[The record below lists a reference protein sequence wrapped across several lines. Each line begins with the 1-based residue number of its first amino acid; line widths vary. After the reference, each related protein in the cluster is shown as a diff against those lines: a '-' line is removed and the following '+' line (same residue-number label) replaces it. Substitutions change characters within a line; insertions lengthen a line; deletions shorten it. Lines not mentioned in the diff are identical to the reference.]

1 MNQNTNHTTAAAVPN
16 ELPHVL
22 ITLMKGVL
30 ERENAPA
37 LWQGLLAH
45 QARVRDHVG
54 VIGLDL
60 VMDEAEGHAYLRQ
73 KLQTEGEPEL
83 PRLVTRR
90 QLGFSLSLMLA
101 LLRKKLAEHDA
112 MSGDTR
118 LVVTSADILDMVRL
132 FLPPTANEARL
143 KDRVDRDIGRVVEL
157 GFLRPL
163 KGRDETYE
171 VRRILR
177 AFVDA
182 QWLGQLNE
190 RLTTYAHHAGDA
202 SESDAGGANE

>member
-1 MNQNTNHTTAAAVPN
+1 MSHTTTATTSN
-16 ELPHVL
+16 ELPNVL
-22 ITLMKGVL
+22 VTLMKGVL

-54 VIGLDL
+54 VIGLEL
-60 VMDEAEGHAYLRQ
+60 VLDEAEGHAYLRQ
-73 KLQTEGEPEL
+73 KPQVEGEPEL

-90 QLGFSLSLMLA
+90 QHGFSLSLTLA

-112 MSGDTR
+112 MSGETR
-118 LVVTSADILDMVRL
+118 LVVTSADVLDMVRL
-132 FLPPTANEARL
+132 FLPTTANEARL
-143 KDRVDRDIGRVVEL
+143 RDRVDRDIGRVVDL

-163 KGRDETYE
+163 KGRDGTYE

-177 AFVDA
+177 SFVDA

-190 RLTTYAHHAGDA
+190 RLEAYAGYAGEA
-202 SESDAGGANE
+202 LEGEAGAAHE

>member
-1 MNQNTNHTTAAAVPN
+1 MSVTPTAPN

-22 ITLMKGVL
+22 VTLMKGIL
-30 ERENAPA
+30 ERESAPA

-45 QARVRDHVG
+45 QTRVRDHVG

-60 VMDEAEGHAYLRQ
+60 VMDESEGHAYLRQ
-73 KLQTEGEPEL
+73 RPQADGEPEL
-83 PRLVTRR
+83 PRLVARR

-112 MSGDTR
+112 TSGETR

-132 FLPPTANEARL
+132 FLPATANEARL
-143 KDRVDRDIGRVVEL
+143 QERVDGNIRRVVDL

-163 KGRDETYE
+163 KGRDDTYE

-177 AFVDA
+177 SFVDA

-190 RLTTYAHHAGDA
+190 RLAAYAGHA
-202 SESDAGGANE
+202 SEVLDGEAGGTNE